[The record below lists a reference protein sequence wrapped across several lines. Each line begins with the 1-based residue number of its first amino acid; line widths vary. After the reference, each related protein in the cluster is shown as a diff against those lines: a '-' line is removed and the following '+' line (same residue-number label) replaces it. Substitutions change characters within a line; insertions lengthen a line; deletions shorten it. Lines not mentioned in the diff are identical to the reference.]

1 MWRDS
6 LSLLEA
12 RIYKTSL
19 VVGQSQVAGKI
30 KKIKKMKGDKLK
42 NAEKALKKA
51 IDAMANLKKVIG

>member
-1 MWRDS
+1 LKQESVR
-6 LSLLEA
+6 LA
-12 RIYKTSL
+12 L